1 MKKKSAAKSIVK
13 KPERKAEP
21 KCTEPQ
27 AKEYR
32 SKLISAVKGHNV
44 SKLELYE
51 SIYDCYMNRVWE
63 QLGSSNFDA
72 FINATFPNEQ
82 IGTTTIREA
91 LRVWKQMSTQLE
103 DNHKDDE
110 DELFKATKHALMDL
124 FKASKGQIRKVS
136 EATRLDIGKNLKT
149 AVLDIASSNNFS
161 DAKTRLRKHFKPIN
175 PNRAEA
181 EAAKK
186 GAEGAMIS
194 VTISMS
200 AEEFDNYR
208 EAMEIASQ
216 VAGTPKPFAEM
227 SSAEKGALTS
237 VITADFISGA
247 PDRIAKMTEPG
258 KLAMMNVNVKNIMRM
273 SYGEEPS
280 QSLVKKVVGY
290 LNDAMQRAKTDAED
304 PPARVSPTEK
314 RADGKSVKP
323 GKHVDKSPDD
333 EDEDEVD
340 PPEGS
345 WDKSDEFNQDE
356 DEA

>member
-1 MKKKSAAKSIVK
+1 
-13 KPERKAEP
+13 
-21 KCTEPQ
+21 
-27 AKEYR
+27 
-32 SKLISAVKGHNV
+32 
-44 SKLELYE
+44 
-51 SIYDCYMNRVWE
+51 MNRVWE

-82 IGTTTIREA
+82 IGATTIREA

-103 DNHKDDE
+103 DVHDDE
-110 DELFKATKHALMDL
+110 DDLFKATKHALMDL

-136 EATRLDIGKNLKT
+136 EATRLDISKNLKT
-149 AVLDIASSNNFS
+149 AVLDIASANNFT
-161 DAKTRLRKHFKPIN
+161 DAKTRLRKHFKPVN
-175 PNRAEA
+175 PNRVEA

-194 VTISMS
+194 VTITMS

-208 EAMEIASQ
+208 EAMEIAAQ
-216 VAGTPKPFAEM
+216 VAGTPKPFNDM

-258 KLAMMNVNVKNIMRM
+258 IRAMMNINVKNIMRM

-290 LNDAMQRAKTDAED
+290 LNEAMQRAKTDAED
-304 PPARVSPTEK
+304 PPARVNPAEK
-314 RADGKSVKP
+314 RDGKSIKP
-323 GKHVDKSPDD
+323 GKVEKSTDD

-340 PPEGS
+340 PPEGG